1 MGWITLLA
9 IYFIIWWITLFMVLP
24 FGITRQTDGIV
35 GQDTGAPQSPKII
48 FKMCINTILAFCI
61 WLIVFICDYFDIIV
75 PINIGV
81 SICLSRRKQWCWVV
95 HFVLWGCATTSC
107 NF

>member
-61 WLIVFICDYFDIIV
+61 WLIVFICDYFDIISLRDLA
-75 PINIGV
+75 N
-81 SICLSRRKQWCWVV
+81 L
-95 HFVLWGCATTSC
+95 
-107 NF
+107 